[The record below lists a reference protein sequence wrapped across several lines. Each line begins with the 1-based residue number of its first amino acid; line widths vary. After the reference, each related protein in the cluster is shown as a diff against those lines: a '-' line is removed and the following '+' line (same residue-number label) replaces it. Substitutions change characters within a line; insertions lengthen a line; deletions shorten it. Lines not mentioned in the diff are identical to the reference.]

1 MANKKTESCFKAF
14 FLEFHKTH
22 YLLVQLVS
30 VILRNVNVI
39 TSLFEPLE
47 VIVVEDSKKATV
59 NVEFCWPS
67 VVWLSRWQNSLQSV
81 LISTKI
87 LKRNFKKI
95 TIKISKKYLKCMQ
108 KIF

>member
-1 MANKKTESCFKAF
+1 MPNKKPESCFKAF
-14 FLEFHKTH
+14 FLEFQETH

-39 TSLFEPLE
+39 TNFLFGCFV

-67 VVWLSRWQNSLQSV
+67 VVWLSSWQNSLQSV
-81 LISTKI
+81 LISTK
-87 LKRNFKKI
+87 KI
-95 TIKISKKYLKCMQ
+95 
-108 KIF
+108 